1 MVTMKVLPL
10 SIGIHIHGFFR
21 ILNRAKYFQM
31 KQILILLFLGM
42 GGVLW
47 AQAPYN
53 PDSDGDSLIGSADLL
68 NLLPLYG
75 EGFYVD
81 TDPVIDTLD
90 WTGAVDDTL
99 QLSAEADIVFVNG
112 GGWTDE
118 ELADVCSGARRYY
131 NISEIDQVFKRY
143 IFVVQPSLDPSY
155 ILQCAN
161 DNSVEWLSGGGDDEW
176 PRMFFLY
183 YINGTWIRR

>member
-1 MVTMKVLPL
+1 MK
-10 SIGIHIHGFFR
+10 H
-21 ILNRAKYFQM
+21 
-31 KQILILLFLGM
+31 LLALMALCVAVATG
-42 GGVLW
+42 

-81 TDPVIDTLD
+81 TDPIIDTLD
-90 WTGAVDDTL
+90 WTDAVDDTL
-99 QLSAEADIVFVNG
+99 QLSGEADIVFVNG

-131 NISEIDQVFKRY
+131 NVSEIDQIFKRY
-143 IFVVQPSLDPSY
+143 IFVVQPSLDPPY
-155 ILQCAN
+155 TLHCAN
-161 DNSVEWLSGGGDDEW
+161 DSTVEWLSGSGDDQW